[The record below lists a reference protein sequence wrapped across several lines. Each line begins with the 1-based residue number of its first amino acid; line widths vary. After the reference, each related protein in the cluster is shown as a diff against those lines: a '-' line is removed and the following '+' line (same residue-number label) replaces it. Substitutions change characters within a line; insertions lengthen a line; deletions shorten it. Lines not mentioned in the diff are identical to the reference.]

1 MLVLE
6 LSGSLGETRPLM
18 QHFLAALP
26 WTTCVG
32 IISKACWKY
41 KHLGS
46 IHTH

>member
-1 MLVLE
+1 MLVLGF
-6 LSGSLGETRPLM
+6 SGGLVETGPLM
-18 QHFLAALP
+18 QHLLAALP

-32 IISKACWKY
+32 IISKACWKC